1 MPDDVITE
9 SVREIAYGVSTCS
22 PVTGLTPRLASVAA
36 ITAMSRA
43 VTSTAHC
50 RK

>member
-1 MPDDVITE
+1 MPDDVITDK
-9 SVREIAYGVSTCS
+9 VRATASGDTTRS
-22 PVTGLTPRLASVAA
+22 PVTGLTPLLASVAA
-36 ITAMSRA
+36 ITARSRA